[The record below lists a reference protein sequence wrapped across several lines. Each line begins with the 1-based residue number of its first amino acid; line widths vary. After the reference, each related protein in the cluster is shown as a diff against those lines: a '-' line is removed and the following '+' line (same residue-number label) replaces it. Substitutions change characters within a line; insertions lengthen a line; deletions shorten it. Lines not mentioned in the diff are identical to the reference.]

1 MVLHWGHCLVSSCS
15 MTGRFLPAGPV
26 AAESAVQFSANFDQ
40 NGHKLLRKAEQL
52 VQRVGGHA
60 LAVFADRKH
69 NCHMYASC
77 ALQAL
82 FDDVS
87 AIKFFRD

>member
-1 MVLHWGHCLVSSCS
+1 